1 VARRVPTASGASPRS
16 PQSPP
21 REPYVLHQR
30 SANGQVLPGEPEA
43 VSVQATYV
51 VGLGWDLTISI
62 RRQFQTWAESSRGQY
77 ERLTTPEMVT
87 VVDAALSSELR
98 V

>member
-1 VARRVPTASGASPRS
+1 
-16 PQSPP
+16 
-21 REPYVLHQR
+21 
-30 SANGQVLPGEPEA
+30 
-43 VSVQATYV
+43 VSVSATYV
-51 VGLGWDLTISI
+51 VGMGWDLTISI

-87 VVDAALSSELR
+87 VIDAALSSELR

>member
-1 VARRVPTASGASPRS
+1 VARRQLRPSGASPLALEPATGDVRVL
-16 PQSPP
+16 
-21 REPYVLHQR
+21 RER
-30 SANGQVLPGEPEA
+30 GANGQLLPGEPEA
-43 VSVQATYV
+43 VSVSATYV
-51 VGLGWDLTISI
+51 VGMGWDLTISI

-87 VVDAALSSELR
+87 VIDAALSSELR